1 MKTSQGGSPRIVL
14 GEVLHSSTEMP
25 PERLPAYEET
35 IAATGV
41 DPAVLFAESA
51 PDCSCNW
58 AGHRVYN
65 LR

>member
-1 MKTSQGGSPRIVL
+1 MKTSQGGSPRIVQ
-14 GEVLHSSTEMP
+14 GEVVSSRTERA
-25 PERLPAYEET
+25 PEKLPGYEET
-35 IAATGV
+35 IAATGI

-58 AGHRVYN
+58 GGHRVYN